1 MTLSKEGSRVDSES
15 REYKRLVKTYYSEQ
29 GLVEWKRLVR
39 DAYHRLEFD
48 TTLHYLKKYL
58 PPSGHV
64 LDAGGGPGRYT
75 IELAKMGY
83 DVSLL
88 DFTPEFL
95 EVARRKIRKAG
106 VQKKVKNMVQG
117 TICDLS
123 QFGTETFDGVV
134 CLGGPL
140 SHVVN
145 RSERDRAI
153 DELVRVAKKGAP
165 IFVSVMGRI
174 ALFVT
179 ELIRFPHELELEFF
193 PKLRDTGDYYGGYG
207 FAPCHFYLPED
218 LKGEF
223 EKRKVNVAEMV
234 GLEGLASGHPREANR
249 LLRKSPNAWK
259 IWWQTHLKTCTTPAS
274 VGISEHFMIICRKR
288 G

>member
-1 MTLSKEGSRVDSES
+1 LNKERSHVDSES

-29 GLVEWKRLVR
+29 GLAEWKRLLR

-58 PPSGHV
+58 PSDGHV

-88 DFTPEFL
+88 DYTPELL
-95 EVARRKIRKAG
+95 EVARTQIQKAR
-106 VQKKVKNMVQG
+106 VQKKMRSIIQG

-123 QFGTETFDGVV
+123 QFGNETFDAVV

-140 SHVVN
+140 SHVVS
-145 RSERDRAI
+145 RSEREKAV
-153 DELVRVAKKGAP
+153 DELVRVAKKRAP
-165 IFVSVMGRI
+165 IFVSVIGRI
-174 ALFVT
+174 AVLVT
-179 ELIRFPHELELEFF
+179 ELVRLPHEIELELF
-193 PKLRDTGDYYGGYG
+193 PKLRDTGDYHGGYG

-218 LKGEF
+218 LREEF
-223 EKRKVNVAEMV
+223 ERRKVEVIEMV
-234 GLEGLASGHPREANR
+234 GLEGLASGHPKEANR
-249 LLRKSPNAWK
+249 LFRKSANAWE
-259 IWWQTHLKTCTTPAS
+259 IWRQTHLKTCTHPAS
-274 VGISEHFMIICRKR
+274 VGISEHFMIICRKQ